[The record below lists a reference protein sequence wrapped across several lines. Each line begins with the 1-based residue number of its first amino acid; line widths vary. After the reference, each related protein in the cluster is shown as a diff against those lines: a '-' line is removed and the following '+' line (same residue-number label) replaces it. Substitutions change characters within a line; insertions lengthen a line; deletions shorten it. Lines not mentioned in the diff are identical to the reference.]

1 MSKQRYHTRSYRRR
15 ARYGRLQL
23 PRYSMFEGLWHV
35 LYPPGWITA
44 GTSWLTLRRR
54 AMFVA
59 AMLALMALV
68 AFFILLGN
76 T

>member
-1 MSKQRYHTRSYRRR
+1 MPKQRHHTRSYRRR
-15 ARYGRLQL
+15 ALRGRLQL
-23 PRYSMFEGLWHV
+23 PRYFMFEGGWRV

-44 GTSWLTLRRR
+44 GTSWLTPRRR
-54 AMFVA
+54 AMFIA

>member
-1 MSKQRYHTRSYRRR
+1 M
-15 ARYGRLQL
+15 
-23 PRYSMFEGLWHV
+23 PRYYMFEGGWHV

-44 GTSWLTLRRR
+44 GASWLTRRRR

-68 AFFILLGN
+68 VFFILLGN